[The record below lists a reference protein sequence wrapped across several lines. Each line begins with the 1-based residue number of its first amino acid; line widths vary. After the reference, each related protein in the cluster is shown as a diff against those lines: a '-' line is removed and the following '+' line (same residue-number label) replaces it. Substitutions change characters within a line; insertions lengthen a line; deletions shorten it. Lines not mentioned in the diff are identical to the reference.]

1 MTNMGHSI
9 PKYLYFGHSTHIK
22 MQSLDNKKTAPLKK
36 INGAVTL
43 SSKISTV
50 HNKELRTNHTVC
62 KRGDSIH
69 GNNTSKHAINR
80 LIR

>member
-1 MTNMGHSI
+1 MVE
-9 PKYLYFGHSTHIK
+9 
-22 MQSLDNKKTAPLKK
+22 KKAPLKK
-36 INGAVTL
+36 LNSAVTL

-50 HNKELRTNHTVC
+50 HNRELRTNHTVC
-62 KRGDSIH
+62 KRGDSVH